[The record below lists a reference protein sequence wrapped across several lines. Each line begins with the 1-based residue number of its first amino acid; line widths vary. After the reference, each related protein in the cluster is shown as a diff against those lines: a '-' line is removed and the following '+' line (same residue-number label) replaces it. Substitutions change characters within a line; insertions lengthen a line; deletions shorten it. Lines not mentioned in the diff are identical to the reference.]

1 MHETPLQLM
10 KDSDIQKYD
19 SSKMHQAYEKWPEIA
34 QENYFSRDLQKT
46 QFKNIDHIVFAGVG
60 GSGTIGDVISSI
72 LSKNDIHV
80 NVVKG
85 YLLPK
90 TVDSNT
96 LIVTTSVSGNSKE
109 ALTVLQNAKKSK
121 GRFIA
126 FSSGGKMKNYSIKN
140 KISYYEIPELHS
152 PRASFPSY
160 LYSILNVLED
170 VIPVKKRNV
179 KESIS
184 MLMKTRKKISS
195 TNLTNS
201 NQALSLAKWISN
213 FPIIYYP
220 WGLHSAAIR
229 FKNSLQENAKIHVFA
244 EDIIESSHNG
254 IVAWEK
260 RSKIKP
266 ILLTGKNDYMKTKE
280 RWKVVKKFFD
290 INKIQYKEICSS
302 NGHILTKLVNL
313 IYLLDYSSIYL
324 AVLSKTDPTPVKPI
338 EFIKSRI

>member
-1 MHETPLQLM
+1 M
-10 KDSDIQKYD
+10 KISDIQRYD
-19 SSKMHQAYEKWPEIA
+19 SKKMYEAYDKWPEIS
-34 QENYFSRDLQKT
+34 QENYFSKDLPKI

-72 LSKNDIHV
+72 LSKNDIHI

-90 TVDSNT
+90 TVGPNT
-96 LIVTTSVSGNSKE
+96 LIITTSVSGNSKE
-109 ALTVLQNAKKSK
+109 ALTVLQNVKKSK
-121 GRFIA
+121 GKFLA
-126 FSSGGKMKNYSIKN
+126 FSSGGKMKKYSIKN
-140 KISYYEIPELHS
+140 KIPYYEIPEIHS
-152 PRASFPSY
+152 PRASFPCY

-170 VIPVKKRNV
+170 VISVKKQNI

-184 MLMKTRKKISS
+184 RLKETRKKIS
-195 TNLTNS
+195 TDNLTNS
-201 NQALSLAKWISN
+201 NQALSLARWISD

-266 ILLTGKNDYMKTKE
+266 ILITGRDDYTKTKE
-280 RWKVVKKFFD
+280 RWQIIKEFFNQKK
-290 INKIQYKEICSS
+290 IRYKEVHSL
-302 NGHILTKLVNL
+302 NGSILSKLVNL

-338 EFIKSRI
+338 DFIKSRI

>member
-1 MHETPLQLM
+1 MQI
-10 KDSDIQKYD
+10 SDIQRHDSKKMYEAYD
-19 SSKMHQAYEKWPEIA
+19 RWPEIS
-34 QENYFSRDLQKT
+34 QENYFFKDLPKI

-60 GSGTIGDVISSI
+60 GSGTVGDVISSI

-96 LIVTTSVSGNSKE
+96 LIITTSVSGNSKE
-109 ALTVLQNAKKSK
+109 ALTILHNAKKSK
-121 GRFIA
+121 GKFLA
-126 FSSGGKMKNYSIKN
+126 FSSGGEMKKYSIKN
-140 KISYYEIPELHS
+140 KIPYYEIPEIHS
-152 PRASFPSY
+152 PRASFPCY
-160 LYSILNVLED
+160 LYSILNILED
-170 VIPVKKRNV
+170 VISVKKRDV
-179 KESIS
+179 KESIDQ
-184 MLMKTRKKISS
+184 LKKTKKKICSD
-195 TNLTNS
+195 NLTNS
-201 NQALSLAKWISN
+201 NPALSLAKWISD
-213 FPIIYYP
+213 FPVIYYP

-229 FKNSLQENAKIHVFA
+229 FKNSLQENAKMHVFA

-266 ILLTGKNDYMKTKE
+266 ILLIGQDDYTKTKE
-280 RWKVVKKFFD
+280 RWQVVKEFF
-290 INKIQYKEICSS
+290 NQKKIQYREVHSLDG
-302 NGHILTKLVNL
+302 NILTKLVNL

-338 EFIKSRI
+338 DFIKSRI

>member
-1 MHETPLQLM
+1 M
-10 KDSDIQKYD
+10 KISDIRKYD
-19 SSKMHQAYEKWPEIA
+19 SKKMYEAYDRWPEIS
-34 QENYFSRDLQKT
+34 QENYFFKDLPKI

-96 LIVTTSVSGNSKE
+96 LIITTSVSGNSKE
-109 ALTVLQNAKKSK
+109 ALTILHNAKKSK
-121 GRFIA
+121 GKFLA
-126 FSSGGKMKNYSIKN
+126 FSSGGEMKKYSIKN
-140 KISYYEIPELHS
+140 KIPYYEIPEIHS
-152 PRASFPSY
+152 PRASFPCY
-160 LYSILNVLED
+160 LYSILNILED
-170 VIPVKKRNV
+170 VISVKKRDV
-179 KESIS
+179 KESIDQ
-184 MLMKTRKKISS
+184 LKKTKKKICSD
-195 TNLTNS
+195 NLTNS
-201 NQALSLAKWISN
+201 NPALSLAKWISD
-213 FPIIYYP
+213 FPVIYYP

-229 FKNSLQENAKIHVFA
+229 FKNSLQENAKMHVFA

-266 ILLTGKNDYMKTKE
+266 VLITGKNDYIKTKE
-280 RWKVVKKFFD
+280 RWKVVKKFFE
-290 INKIQYKEICSS
+290 INKIQYKELHSL
-302 NGHILTKLVNL
+302 NGSILTKLVNL

-324 AVLSKTDPTPVKPI
+324 AVLSKTDPTPVKSI
-338 EFIKSRI
+338 EFIKNRI

>member
-121 GRFIA
+121 GRFIT

-140 KISYYEIPELHS
+140 KIPYYEIPELHS

-170 VIPVKKRNV
+170 VIPVKKRDI

-184 MLMKTRKKISS
+184 MLMKTKKKISS

>member
-1 MHETPLQLM
+1 MKISDIQRYDSEKMHET
-10 KDSDIQKYD
+10 
-19 SSKMHQAYEKWPEIA
+19 YEKWPEIA
-34 QENYFSRDLQKT
+34 QENYFARDLQKI

-72 LSKNDIHV
+72 LSKTDIHV

-90 TVDSNT
+90 TVDRNT
-96 LIVTTSVSGNSKE
+96 LIITTSVSGNSKE
-109 ALTVLQNAKKSK
+109 ALTILQNSKKSR
-121 GRFIA
+121 GRFVA
-126 FSSGGKMKNYSIKN
+126 FSSGGKMKKYSIKN
-140 KISYYEIPELHS
+140 KVGYYEIPEIHS
-152 PRASFPSY
+152 PRASFSCY

-170 VIPVKKRNV
+170 VIPVKKQDV

-184 MLMKTRKKISS
+184 RLKKTRKEISS
-195 TNLTNS
+195 MNLTNS
-201 NQALSLAKWISN
+201 NQALSLAKWISG

-229 FKNSLQENAKIHVFA
+229 FKNSLQENAKMHVFA

-260 RSKIKP
+260 KSKIKP
-266 ILLTGKNDYMKTKE
+266 ILITGKDDYIKTKE
-280 RWKVVKKFFD
+280 RWHVIKEFFE
-290 INKIQYKEICSS
+290 INKIQYNEVIST
-302 NGHILTKLVNL
+302 NGSILTKLVNL
-313 IYLLDYSSIYL
+313 IYFLDYSSIYS

-338 EFIKSRI
+338 DFIKSRI

>member
-1 MHETPLQLM
+1 M
-10 KDSDIQKYD
+10 KISDLRRYD
-19 SSKMHQAYEKWPEIA
+19 SKKMYETYEKWPEIA
-34 QENYFSRDLQKT
+34 QENYCARDLQKI

-72 LSKNDIHV
+72 LSKTDIHV

-109 ALTVLQNAKKSK
+109 ALTVLQNSKKSR
-121 GRFIA
+121 GRFLA
-126 FSSGGKMKNYSIKN
+126 FSSGGKMKKYSIKN
-140 KISYYEIPELHS
+140 KITHYEIPEIHS
-152 PRASFPSY
+152 PRASFPCY

-170 VIPVKKRNV
+170 VIPVKKQDV
-179 KESIS
+179 KESICS
-184 MLMKTRKKISS
+184 LKKTRKEISS

-201 NQALSLAKWISN
+201 NRALSLAKWISD

-229 FKNSLQENAKIHVFA
+229 FKNSLQENAKMHVFT

-266 ILLTGKNDYMKTKE
+266 ILITGKDDYIKTKE
-280 RWKVVKKFFD
+280 RWQIIKEFFD
-290 INKIQYKEICSS
+290 LNKVQYKEVHSS
-302 NGHILTKLVNL
+302 NGSILTKLVNL

>member
-1 MHETPLQLM
+1 M
-10 KDSDIQKYD
+10 KISDIRRYD
-19 SSKMHQAYEKWPEIA
+19 SKRMYEPYENWPEIA
-34 QENYFSRDLQKT
+34 EENYFYKDLQKV

-90 TVDSNT
+90 TVDRNT

-109 ALTVLQNAKKSK
+109 ALTILQNSKKSRGK
-121 GRFIA
+121 FIA
-126 FSSGGKMKNYSIKN
+126 FSSGGKMKKYSIKN
-140 KISYYEIPELHS
+140 KICHYEVPEIHS
-152 PRASFPSY
+152 PRASFSCY

-170 VIPVKKRNV
+170 VIPVKKQDV

-184 MLMKTRKKISS
+184 LLRKTKKEISL

-201 NQALSLAKWISN
+201 NRALSLAKWISG

-244 EDIIESSHNG
+244 EDVIESSHNG

-266 ILLTGKNDYMKTKE
+266 ILITGKDDYIKTKE
-280 RWKVVKKFFD
+280 RWNIIKEFFNL
-290 INKIQYKEICSS
+290 NKIEYKEVNSPS
-302 NGHILTKLVNL
+302 GSILTKLVNL
-313 IYLLDYSSIYL
+313 IYLLDYSSIYS

>member
-46 QFKNIDHIVFAGVG
+46 QFKNIDHIIFAGVG

-140 KISYYEIPELHS
+140 KIPYYEIPELHS

-266 ILLTGKNDYMKTKE
+266 ILLTGKNDYVKTKE
-280 RWKVVKKFFD
+280 RWKVVKKF
-290 INKIQYKEICSS
+290 
-302 NGHILTKLVNL
+302 
-313 IYLLDYSSIYL
+313 
-324 AVLSKTDPTPVKPI
+324 VLQMVI
-338 EFIKSRI
+338 F

>member
-1 MHETPLQLM
+1 MEI
-10 KDSDIQKYD
+10 SDIQRYD
-19 SSKMHQAYEKWPEIA
+19 SKKMYESYENWPEIA
-34 QENYFSRDLQKT
+34 QENYFSKDLPKI

-96 LIVTTSVSGNSKE
+96 LIITTSVSGNSKE

-121 GRFIA
+121 GKFVA
-126 FSSGGKMKNYSIKN
+126 FSSGGKMKKHSIKN
-140 KISYYEIPELHS
+140 KIPYYEIPEIHS
-152 PRASFPSY
+152 PRASFPVY

-170 VIPVKKRNV
+170 VIPIKKRDI

-184 MLMKTRKKISS
+184 MLMKTRKNISS

-201 NQALSLAKWISN
+201 NQALSLAKWISD

-266 ILLTGKNDYMKTKE
+266 ILITGKNDYIKTKE
-280 RWKVVKKFFD
+280 RWKVIKKFFVV
-290 INKIQYKEICSS
+290 NKIQYEEIHSL
-302 NGHILTKLVNL
+302 NGSILTKLVNL
-313 IYLLDYSSIYL
+313 IYLLDYSSIYRAIL
-324 AVLSKTDPTPVKPI
+324 YKTDPTPVKSI
-338 EFIKSRI
+338 EFIKNRI

>member
-1 MHETPLQLM
+1 M
-10 KDSDIQKYD
+10 KISELRRYD
-19 SSKMHQAYEKWPEIA
+19 SKKMYEAYEKWPEIA
-34 QENYFSRDLQKT
+34 QENYCVKDSQKI
-46 QFKNIDHIVFAGVG
+46 QLKNIDHIVFAGVG
-60 GSGTIGDVISSI
+60 GSGTVGDVISSI

-96 LIVTTSVSGNSKE
+96 LIITTSVSGNSKE

-121 GRFIA
+121 GKFVA
-126 FSSGGKMKNYSIKN
+126 FSSGGKMKKYSIKN
-140 KISYYEIPELHS
+140 KIPYYEIPEIHS

-170 VIPVKKRNV
+170 IIPIKKQDV

-184 MLMKTRKKISS
+184 VLMKTRKKISS

-201 NQALSLAKWISN
+201 NPALSLAKWISD

-229 FKNSLQENAKIHVFA
+229 FKNSLQENAKTHVFA

-266 ILLTGKNDYMKTKE
+266 VLIMGKNDYIKTKE
-280 RWKVVKKFFD
+280 RWKVVKRFFE
-290 INKIQYKEICSS
+290 INKIQYKEIHSL
-302 NGHILTKLVNL
+302 NGSILTKLVNL

-324 AVLSKTDPTPVKPI
+324 AILSKTDPTPVKPI

>member
-1 MHETPLQLM
+1 MQI
-10 KDSDIQKYD
+10 SDIQRHDSKKMYEAYD
-19 SSKMHQAYEKWPEIA
+19 RWPEIS
-34 QENYFSRDLQKT
+34 QENYFAKDLPKI

-96 LIVTTSVSGNSKE
+96 LIITTSVSGNSKE
-109 ALTVLQNAKKSK
+109 ALTILRNAKKSK
-121 GRFIA
+121 GKFLA
-126 FSSGGKMKNYSIKN
+126 FSSGGEMKKYSIKN
-140 KISYYEIPELHS
+140 KIPYYEIPEIHS
-152 PRASFPSY
+152 PRASFPCY
-160 LYSILNVLED
+160 LYSILNILED
-170 VIPVKKRNV
+170 VISVKKRDV
-179 KESIS
+179 KESIDQ
-184 MLMKTRKKISS
+184 LKKTKKKICSD
-195 TNLTNS
+195 NLTNS
-201 NQALSLAKWISN
+201 NPALSLAKWISD

-229 FKNSLQENAKIHVFA
+229 FKNSLQENAKMHVFA

-266 ILLTGKNDYMKTKE
+266 ILLIGQDDYTKTKE
-280 RWKVVKKFFD
+280 RWQVVKEFF
-290 INKIQYKEICSS
+290 NQKKIQYKEVHSLDG
-302 NGHILTKLVNL
+302 NILTKLVNL

-338 EFIKSRI
+338 DFIKSRI

>member
-1 MHETPLQLM
+1 MEI
-10 KDSDIQKYD
+10 SDVQKYD
-19 SSKMHQAYEKWPEIA
+19 SKKMYEPYDKWPETA
-34 QENYFSRDLQKT
+34 QENYNKDLPKI

-60 GSGTIGDVISSI
+60 GSGTISDVISSI

-121 GRFIA
+121 GKLLA
-126 FSSGGKMKNYSIKN
+126 FSSGGKIKKYSIKN
-140 KISYYEIPELHS
+140 KIPYYEIPEIHS
-152 PRASFPSY
+152 PRASFTSY

-170 VIPVKKRNV
+170 VIPVKKQNV

-184 MLMKTRKKISS
+184 MLMETRKKISS

-201 NQALSLAKWISN
+201 NPALSLAKLISG

-229 FKNSLQENAKIHVFA
+229 FKNSLQENAKTHAII
-244 EDIIESSHNG
+244 EDVIESSHNG
-254 IVAWEK
+254 IVSWE
-260 RSKIKP
+260 RPSESVP
-266 ILLTGKNDYMKTKE
+266 IMIEGVDDHIKTKE
-280 RWKVVKKFFD
+280 RQTILRHYFEENNITYREISSID
-290 INKIQYKEICSS
+290 GGILSKIMC
-302 NGHILTKLVNL
+302 L
-313 IYLLDYSSIYL
+313 IYLLDYSTIYYAIMHGIDPSPIKSI
-324 AVLSKTDPTPVKPI
+324 D
-338 EFIKSRI
+338 FIKGML

>member
-1 MHETPLQLM
+1 M
-10 KDSDIQKYD
+10 KISDIQRYD
-19 SSKMHQAYEKWPEIA
+19 SKKMYEAYEKWPEIS
-34 QENYFSRDLQKT
+34 QENYFSRDLKKI

-60 GSGTIGDVISSI
+60 GSGTIGDVVSSI

-109 ALTVLQNAKKSK
+109 VLTVLQNAKKSK
-121 GRFIA
+121 SKFVA
-126 FSSGGKMKNYSIKN
+126 FSSGGKMKKYSIKN
-140 KISYYEIPELHS
+140 KIPYYEIPEIHS
-152 PRASFPSY
+152 PRASFTSY

-170 VIPVKKRNV
+170 IIPVKKQNV

-184 MLMKTRKKISS
+184 MLMKTRKKISA

-201 NQALSLAKWISN
+201 NPALSLAKWISG

-266 ILLTGKNDYMKTKE
+266 ILIVGRDDYIKTKE
-280 RWKVVKKFFD
+280 RWKIIKKFFEL
-290 INKIQYKEICSS
+290 NKIQYNEVRST
-302 NGHILTKLVNL
+302 NGNILTKLVNL
-313 IYLLDYSSIYL
+313 IYLLDYTSIYL

>member
-1 MHETPLQLM
+1 MRI
-10 KDSDIQKYD
+10 SDIQRHDSKKMYEAYD
-19 SSKMHQAYEKWPEIA
+19 RWPEIS
-34 QENYFSRDLQKT
+34 QENYFAKDLPKI

-96 LIVTTSVSGNSKE
+96 LIITTSVSGNSKE
-109 ALTVLQNAKKSK
+109 ALTILHNAKKSK
-121 GRFIA
+121 GKFLA
-126 FSSGGKMKNYSIKN
+126 FSSGGEMKKYSIKN
-140 KISYYEIPELHS
+140 KIPYYEIPEIHS
-152 PRASFPSY
+152 PRASFPCY
-160 LYSILNVLED
+160 LYSILNILED
-170 VIPVKKRNV
+170 VISVKKHDV
-179 KESIS
+179 KESIDQ
-184 MLMKTRKKISS
+184 LKKTKKKICSD
-195 TNLTNS
+195 NLTNS
-201 NQALSLAKWISN
+201 NPALSLAKWISD

-229 FKNSLQENAKIHVFA
+229 FKNSLQENAKMHVFA

-266 ILLTGKNDYMKTKE
+266 ILLMGKDDYVKTKE
-280 RWKVVKKFFD
+280 RWQIVKEFF
-290 INKIQYKEICSS
+290 NQKKIQYKEVHSLDG
-302 NGHILTKLVNL
+302 NILTKLVNL

-338 EFIKSRI
+338 DFIKSRI

>member
-1 MHETPLQLM
+1 M
-10 KDSDIQKYD
+10 KISDIRRYD
-19 SSKMHQAYEKWPEIA
+19 SKRMYEPYENWPEIA
-34 QENYFSRDLQKT
+34 EENYFYKDLQKV

-90 TVDSNT
+90 TVDRNT

-109 ALTVLQNAKKSK
+109 ALTILQNSKKSRGK
-121 GRFIA
+121 FIA
-126 FSSGGKMKNYSIKN
+126 FSSGGKMKKYSIKN
-140 KISYYEIPELHS
+140 KIGHYEVPEIHS
-152 PRASFPSY
+152 PRASFSCY

-170 VIPVKKRNV
+170 VIPVKKQDV

-184 MLMKTRKKISS
+184 LLRKTKKEISL

-201 NQALSLAKWISN
+201 NRALSLAKWISG

-244 EDIIESSHNG
+244 EDVIESSHNG

-266 ILLTGKNDYMKTKE
+266 ILITGKDDYIKTKE
-280 RWKVVKKFFD
+280 RWNIIKEFFNL
-290 INKIQYKEICSS
+290 NKIEYKEVNSPS
-302 NGHILTKLVNL
+302 GSILTKLVNL
-313 IYLLDYSSIYL
+313 IYLLDYSSIYS

>member
-1 MHETPLQLM
+1 M
-10 KDSDIQKYD
+10 
-19 SSKMHQAYEKWPEIA
+19 
-34 QENYFSRDLQKT
+34 
-46 QFKNIDHIVFAGVG
+46 FAGVG

-72 LSKNDIHV
+72 LSKNNIHV

-90 TVDSNT
+90 TVDHNT
-96 LIVTTSVSGNSKE
+96 LVVTTSVSGNSKE
-109 ALTVLQNAKKSK
+109 SLTILQNTKKSK
-121 GRFIA
+121 CKFLA
-126 FSSGGKMKNYSIKN
+126 FSSGGKMKKYSIKN
-140 KISYYEIPELHS
+140 KIPYCEIPEIHS
-152 PRASFPSY
+152 PRASFSCY

-170 VIPVKKRNV
+170 VIPLKKQDV

-184 MLMKTRKKISS
+184 LLVKTKKGISS

-201 NQALSLAKWISN
+201 NPALSLAKWITG

-229 FKNSLQENAKIHVFA
+229 FKNSLQENAKMHVFT
-244 EDIIESSHNG
+244 EDVIESSHNG

-266 ILLTGKNDYMKTKE
+266 ILITGKDDYIKTKE
-280 RWKVVKKFFD
+280 RWLVIKEFFKL
-290 INKIQYKEICSS
+290 NKIRYKEVNSPS
-302 NGHILTKLVNL
+302 GSILTKLVNL
-313 IYLLDYSSIYL
+313 IYLLDYSSIYS
-324 AVLSKTDPTPVKPI
+324 AVLSKIDPTPVKPI

>member
-1 MHETPLQLM
+1 MQI
-10 KDSDIQKYD
+10 SDIQRYD
-19 SSKMHQAYEKWPEIA
+19 SKKMYEAYNRWPEIS
-34 QENYFSRDLQKT
+34 QENYFFKDLPKI

-96 LIVTTSVSGNSKE
+96 LIITTSVSGNSKE
-109 ALTVLQNAKKSK
+109 ALTILRNAKKSK
-121 GRFIA
+121 GKFLA
-126 FSSGGKMKNYSIKN
+126 FSSGGEMKKYSIKN
-140 KISYYEIPELHS
+140 KIPYYEIPEIHS
-152 PRASFPSY
+152 PRASFPCY
-160 LYSILNVLED
+160 LYSILNILED
-170 VIPVKKRNV
+170 VISVKKHDV
-179 KESIS
+179 KESIDQ
-184 MLMKTRKKISS
+184 LKKTKKKICSD
-195 TNLTNS
+195 NLTNS
-201 NQALSLAKWISN
+201 NPALSLAKWISD

-229 FKNSLQENAKIHVFA
+229 FKNSLQENAKMHVFA

-266 ILLTGKNDYMKTKE
+266 ILLIGKDDYVKTKE
-280 RWKVVKKFFD
+280 RWQIVKEFF
-290 INKIQYKEICSS
+290 NQKKIQYKEVHSLDG
-302 NGHILTKLVNL
+302 NILTKLVNL

-338 EFIKSRI
+338 DFIKSRI

>member
-1 MHETPLQLM
+1 M
-10 KDSDIQKYD
+10 KISDIQRYD
-19 SSKMHQAYEKWPEIA
+19 SKKMYEAYEKWPEIS
-34 QENYFSRDLQKT
+34 QENYFSRDLQKI

-60 GSGTIGDVISSI
+60 GSGTVGDVVSSI

-109 ALTVLQNAKKSK
+109 ALTVLQNTKKSK
-121 GRFIA
+121 GKFVA
-126 FSSGGKMKNYSIKN
+126 FSSGGKMKKYSIKN
-140 KISYYEIPELHS
+140 KIPYYEIPEIHS
-152 PRASFPSY
+152 PRASFTSY

-170 VIPVKKRNV
+170 VIPIKKHNV

-201 NQALSLAKWISN
+201 NPALSLAKWISG

-229 FKNSLQENAKIHVFA
+229 FKNSLQENAKIHVFS

-266 ILLTGKNDYMKTKE
+266 VLIVGRDDYIKTKE
-280 RWKVVKKFFD
+280 RWKVVKEFFEL
-290 INKIQYKEICSS
+290 NKIQYNEVRST
-302 NGHILTKLVNL
+302 NGNILTKLVNL
-313 IYLLDYSSIYL
+313 IYLLDYTSIYL

>member
-1 MHETPLQLM
+1 M
-10 KDSDIQKYD
+10 KISDIRRYD
-19 SSKMHQAYEKWPEIA
+19 SKKMYEAYEKWPEMA
-34 QENYFSRDLQKT
+34 QENYSNDLQKT
-46 QFKNIDHIVFAGVG
+46 QFKNIDHIVFAGMG
-60 GSGTIGDVISSI
+60 GSGTIGDVVSSI

-96 LIVTTSVSGNSKE
+96 LVVTTSISGNSKE
-109 ALTVLQNAKKSK
+109 SLTVLQNAKKSEGK
-121 GRFIA
+121 FMA
-126 FSSGGKMKNYSIKN
+126 FSSGGKMKKYSIKN
-140 KISYYEIPELHS
+140 NIPYYEIPEIHS

-170 VIPVKKRNV
+170 VIPIKKRDV
-179 KESIS
+179 RDSIS
-184 MLMKTRKKISS
+184 MLMKTRRKISS

-201 NQALSLAKWISN
+201 NPALSLAKWISG

-229 FKNSLQENAKIHVFA
+229 FKNSLQENAKTHVFA

-260 RSKIKP
+260 GSKIKP
-266 ILLTGKNDYMKTKE
+266 ILITGKNDYIKTKE
-280 RWKVVKKFFD
+280 RWRVIKKFFEV
-290 INKIQYKEICSS
+290 NKIQCKEIRSL
-302 NGHILTKLVNL
+302 NGDILTKLVNL

-338 EFIKSRI
+338 EFIKNRI

>member
-1 MHETPLQLM
+1 M
-10 KDSDIQKYD
+10 KISDIQRYD
-19 SSKMHQAYEKWPEIA
+19 SKKMYEAYEKWPEIS
-34 QENYFSRDLQKT
+34 QENYFSRDLKKI

-60 GSGTIGDVISSI
+60 GSGTIGDVVSSI

-121 GRFIA
+121 GKFVA
-126 FSSGGKMKNYSIKN
+126 FSSGGKMKKYSIKN
-140 KISYYEIPELHS
+140 KIHYYEIPEIHS
-152 PRASFPSY
+152 PRASFISY
-160 LYSILNVLED
+160 LYSTLNVLED
-170 VIPVKKRNV
+170 VIPVKKQNV

-184 MLMKTRKKISS
+184 MLMKTRKKISA

-201 NQALSLAKWISN
+201 NPALSLAKWISG

-266 ILLTGKNDYMKTKE
+266 ILIVGRDDYIKTKE
-280 RWKVVKKFFD
+280 RWKVIKEFFEL
-290 INKIQYKEICSS
+290 NKIQYNEVRSA
-302 NGHILTKLVNL
+302 NGNILTKLVNL
-313 IYLLDYSSIYL
+313 IYLLDYTSIYL
-324 AVLSKTDPTPVKPI
+324 AFLSKTDPTPVKPI

>member
-1 MHETPLQLM
+1 MKINDLERIDRKRMFET
-10 KDSDIQKYD
+10 YD
-19 SSKMHQAYEKWPEIA
+19 NWPEIA
-34 QENYFSRDLQKT
+34 ASAFETEIEKIDIKD
-46 QFKNIDHIVFAGVG
+46 IDHIVFAGEG
-60 GSGTIGDVISSI
+60 GSGSLGDVMNSI
-72 LSKNDIHV
+72 LSKEDIHV
-80 NVVKG
+80 SVVKG
-85 YLLPK
+85 YHLPK
-90 TVDSNT
+90 TIDSNS
-96 LIVTTSVSGNSKE
+96 LVITTSISGNSKE
-109 ALTVLQNAKKSK
+109 TLTILQNEKKSK
-121 GRFIA
+121 GKFLA
-126 FSSGGKMKNYSIKN
+126 FSSGGKMKKYSIKN
-140 KISYYEIPELHS
+140 KIPYYEIPEIHS
-152 PRASFPSY
+152 PRASFSCY

-170 VIPVKKRNV
+170 VIPVKKQDV

-201 NQALSLAKWISN
+201 NPALSMAKWISG

-229 FKNSLQENAKIHVFA
+229 FKNSLQENAKTHVFA

-266 ILLTGKNDYMKTKE
+266 ILIMGKDDYIKTKE
-280 RWKVVKKFFD
+280 RWKVVKEFFK
-290 INKIQYKEICSS
+290 INKIQYKEVLSS
-302 NGHILTKLVNL
+302 NGSILTKLVNL

-324 AVLSKTDPTPVKPI
+324 AVLSKTDPTPVNPI

>member
-1 MHETPLQLM
+1 MQI
-10 KDSDIQKYD
+10 SDIQRHDSKKMYEAYD
-19 SSKMHQAYEKWPEIA
+19 RWPEIS
-34 QENYFSRDLQKT
+34 QENYFAKDLPKI

-96 LIVTTSVSGNSKE
+96 LIITTSVSGNSKE
-109 ALTVLQNAKKSK
+109 ALTILRNAKKSK
-121 GRFIA
+121 GKFLA
-126 FSSGGKMKNYSIKN
+126 FSSGGEMKKYSIKN
-140 KISYYEIPELHS
+140 KIPYYEIPEIHS
-152 PRASFPSY
+152 PRASFPCY
-160 LYSILNVLED
+160 LYSILNILED
-170 VIPVKKRNV
+170 VISVKKHDV
-179 KESIS
+179 KESIDQ
-184 MLMKTRKKISS
+184 LKKTKKKICSD
-195 TNLTNS
+195 NLTNS
-201 NQALSLAKWISN
+201 NPALSLAKWISD

-229 FKNSLQENAKIHVFA
+229 FKNSLQENAKMHVFA

-266 ILLTGKNDYMKTKE
+266 ILLMGKDDYVKTKE
-280 RWKVVKKFFD
+280 RWQIVKEFFEQK
-290 INKIQYKEICSS
+290 KIQYKEVHSLDG
-302 NGHILTKLVNL
+302 NILTKLVNL

-324 AVLSKTDPTPVKPI
+324 AVLSKIDPTPVKPI

>member
-140 KISYYEIPELHS
+140 KIPYYEIPELHS

-324 AVLSKTDPTPVKPI
+324 AVLSKTDPTPGKPI